1 MTEGTR
7 QSIKTDA
14 HRAEQIS
21 LVVVDDGV
29 TLQVPSGV
37 ISIAATVVKGNTNVT
52 AIGSGSYEYTIAVGY
67 SKEAGFIPDVDRY
80 VSIV

>member
-1 MTEGTR
+1 M
-7 QSIKTDA
+7 
-14 HRAEQIS
+14 
-21 LVVVDDGV
+21 DDRV

-37 ISIAATVVKGNTNVT
+37 ISIAATAVKGNTNVA